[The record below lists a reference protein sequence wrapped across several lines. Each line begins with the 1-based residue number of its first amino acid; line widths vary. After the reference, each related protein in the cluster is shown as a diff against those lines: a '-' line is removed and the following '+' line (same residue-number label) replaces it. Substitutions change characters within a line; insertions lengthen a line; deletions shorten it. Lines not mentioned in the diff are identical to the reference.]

1 MDDAKK
7 AVRSALMTK
16 AATLSAGASAPAAVG
31 SLAAGYG
38 ALGTV
43 ASATGVSTP
52 LVVMAS
58 GFLPLVAPVAI
69 LGGSAYMGA
78 KAVGWLFDEFTS

>member
-1 MDDAKK
+1 MSDTKK
-7 AVRSALMTK
+7 AVKNALMTK
-16 AATLSAGASAPAAVG
+16 GATLGASASAPAAVG

-43 ASATGVSTP
+43 AGATGVSTP

-69 LGGSAYMGA
+69 LGGGAYLGA
-78 KAVGWLFDEFTS
+78 KAAGWLFDEFTS